1 MTDRS
6 GCGLV
11 EQAVLGALD
20 TVTAGRPRA
29 YMPSAKALARIEERI
44 GLGPRYAYELL
55 LDLARRWIIPV
66 RTVAVMGN
74 YGDRSFPPPGP
85 EYTECRPSHAGQVVL
100 DAEARRLAPVPV
112 GLINGTA
119 YRGGTQP
126 PLDPFRVLAALRR
139 LLEDALVPDGELIGV
154 ADPPWSGTNCT
165 VTGDLAALASG
176 RRVVLREAGRITVT
190 GVPVPDEPRRA
201 PSAPGDRRYYP
212 YRGTGEAPPAHLVIE
227 SLPAVTVASEM
238 AQAIAR
244 RAASRRGPDS
254 DLAPGQLPVASVIDE
269 SSGGDVWILLTL
281 RPGTDAA
288 SACEQL
294 AMIAGFSAEAPRAFP
309 SPLAALL
316 RSWVDDHRSEDIA
329 GSLTELENA
338 IRRDGRQR
346 IYR

>member
-1 MTDRS
+1 
-6 GCGLV
+6 
-11 EQAVLGALD
+11 
-20 TVTAGRPRA
+20 
-29 YMPSAKALARIEERI
+29 
-44 GLGPRYAYELL
+44 
-55 LDLARRWIIPV
+55 
-66 RTVAVMGN
+66 
-74 YGDRSFPPPGP
+74 
-85 EYTECRPSHAGQVVL
+85 
-100 DAEARRLAPVPV
+100 
-112 GLINGTA
+112 
-119 YRGGTQP
+119 
-126 PLDPFRVLAALRR
+126 
-139 LLEDALVPDGELIGV
+139 
-154 ADPPWSGTNCT
+154 
-165 VTGDLAALASG
+165 
-176 RRVVLREAGRITVT
+176 VLRQHLAIAGTTRT
-190 GVPVPDEPRRA
+190 G
-201 PSAPGDRRYYP
+201 
-212 YRGTGEAPPAHLVIE
+212 GTGEAPPAHLVIE